1 MASRELDDNVASA
14 EKVRRRKEL
23 ESLQERIA
31 GEISAGLM
39 GRTVEVLVEGRKK
52 GKWWG
57 RTRTDKLVFF
67 IDSADHLGQL
77 VNVRIE
83 STSPWSLQGE
93 IED

>member
-1 MASRELDDNVASA
+1 
-14 EKVRRRKEL
+14 
-23 ESLQERIA
+23 
-31 GEISAGLM
+31 M

-67 IDSADHLGQL
+67 TDTINRLGQL

-83 STSPWSLQGE
+83 STSPWSLQGR
-93 IED
+93 IEG